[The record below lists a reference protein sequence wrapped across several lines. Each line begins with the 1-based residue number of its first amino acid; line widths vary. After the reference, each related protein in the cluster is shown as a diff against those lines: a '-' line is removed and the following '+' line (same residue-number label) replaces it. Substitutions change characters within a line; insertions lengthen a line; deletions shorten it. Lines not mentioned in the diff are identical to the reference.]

1 MGNIFTRAGL
11 VGSTAEDLARKR
23 ELGERLQSRALAS
36 LETSRANRK
45 EAERIARLID
55 ERIRSQKQGA
65 ALQQA
70 QEVARKTQNVGS
82 IEDGALTNYDAAR
95 KTQKAPRQTPAGI
108 RPRTVTR
115 AQRDALSY
123 DQAAPARTTP
133 TGPLVRGGSPLPPY
147 AATSMMGSQL
157 GAVPDDLNRLND
169 QIRLAS
175 ARADG
180 MFRVPASSLGPRR
193 MESTGSIEDAAL
205 AGMLARPVA
214 GAMTPPNN
222 RGVGFPALPLGPPS
236 VEGGYPDMAPAR
248 TTPIGP
254 LVRGGSPLPPYAAT
268 SMMGSQLGA
277 VPDDLNRLNDQIRLA
292 SARADGMFRVPAS
305 SLGPRRMESTGSIE
319 DAALAGMEA
328 RGMLGATPGA
338 QPASA
343 GLGESFLNVLV
354 PAAQGST
361 SPLEALESSGWPDIV
376 RLTPTVLD
384 ISEQQ
389 ISNGNNVFGQD
400 ATKYKQ
406 PYKFIIVHDTYTDNL
421 KGEINYINKKKGDK
435 NTGYHAVVGGGKVY
449 IVAPPGVRVNGTK
462 LPTVSGQKNANS
474 FHIAFVDK
482 SQKSVQAAA
491 DFVKQFASK
500 FNIPLTNISNH
511 GSAENR
517 PNVEGVEATKKLLE
531 ALGPNPEASVGVG
544 RAKQRADV
552 VSWLNSFRP
561 TNNFTPTPTP
571 TSPIPEV
578 LDVLVQHGQ
587 DNLSS
592 GKSVEN
598 RDGSVSTVRSMSVND
613 ERLNNGAITL
623 IPSIWDGKE
632 LGLEESIDRAIKSEK
647 KYPTFASHEEAKQA
661 SLAVSRQIEMG
672 GTSSSREAQA
682 QAQAQYDP
690 GRGLQQTPGALG
702 RAMGIGQSREEIK
715 KPVTSDE
722 ILYPSRTKE
731 APALGAAA
739 TTTGTIEDSALAD
752 TVGRT
757 PIAVDRDTAARI
769 DNTSAEQFAAL
780 GTQVNLQDPLS
791 VRRARLEDQILA
803 SFIRMGINSIN
814 INNPQP
820 PEWLQGV
827 MLKRAGLQQGMV
839 MSGFK
844 NALAVKDPMTAAK
857 FLQDITGR
865 DIRPTVTDA
874 GYILV
879 EGDRVISPTPMKKI
893 GELLQQMYSL
903 GDSQFAASISARAQE
918 QSMLLFKHTLAMRAS
933 ASSEAAAEKL
943 EILKARIRQNTGE
956 VKSIID
962 NMGYVY
968 FYDKSTGKQLG
979 YIKPADRADG
989 TPVYYSQFPTGTDA
1003 DFGEQT
1009 DTPLE

>member
-1 MGNIFTRAGL
+1 
-11 VGSTAEDLARKR
+11 
-23 ELGERLQSRALAS
+23 
-36 LETSRANRK
+36 
-45 EAERIARLID
+45 
-55 ERIRSQKQGA
+55 
-65 ALQQA
+65 
-70 QEVARKTQNVGS
+70 
-82 IEDGALTNYDAAR
+82 
-95 KTQKAPRQTPAGI
+95 
-108 RPRTVTR
+108 
-115 AQRDALSY
+115 
-123 DQAAPARTTP
+123 
-133 TGPLVRGGSPLPPY
+133 
-147 AATSMMGSQL
+147 
-157 GAVPDDLNRLND
+157 
-169 QIRLAS
+169 
-175 ARADG
+175 
-180 MFRVPASSLGPRR
+180 
-193 MESTGSIEDAAL
+193 
-205 AGMLARPVA
+205 
-214 GAMTPPNN
+214 
-222 RGVGFPALPLGPPS
+222 
-236 VEGGYPDMAPAR
+236 
-248 TTPIGP
+248 
-254 LVRGGSPLPPYAAT
+254 
-268 SMMGSQLGA
+268 
-277 VPDDLNRLNDQIRLA
+277 
-292 SARADGMFRVPAS
+292 
-305 SLGPRRMESTGSIE
+305 
-319 DAALAGMEA
+319 
-328 RGMLGATPGA
+328 MLGATPGA
-338 QPASA
+338 QP
-343 GLGESFLNVLV
+343 VLV

-361 SPLEALESSGWPDIV
+361 STLEALESSGWPDIV

-389 ISNGNNVFGQD
+389 ISNGNNVFGQI
-400 ATKYKQ
+400 ATKNKQ

-421 KGEINYINKKKGDK
+421 KGEINYINKKKGEE
-435 NTGYHAVVGGGKVY
+435 NTGYHAVVGDGKVY
-449 IVAPPGVRVNGTK
+449 IVAPPGVRVNGTL

-552 VSWLNSFRP
+552 VSWLNNFRP
-561 TNNFTPTPTP
+561 TNNSTPTPTP

-578 LDVLVQHGQ
+578 PDVLVQHGQ

-592 GKSVEN
+592 GKSVKN

-632 LGLEESIDRAIKSEK
+632 LGLKESIDRAIKSEK

-661 SLAVSRQIEMG
+661 SLAVSRQIE
-672 GTSSSREAQA
+672 R
-682 QAQAQYDP
+682 
-690 GRGLQQTPGALG
+690 
-702 RAMGIGQSREEIK
+702 
-715 KPVTSDE
+715 
-722 ILYPSRTKE
+722 
-731 APALGAAA
+731 PALGAAA
-739 TTTGTIEDSALAD
+739 TEDNALIDRGFDPFGGVRALAKNFSKNIDPYLEKYFQNSVDRLRFAGAYGVKSVGDLTRRLERSYGQLRDYFILDPETQAQANAQRALAQAKDDKEREAIFSAAAQAFGFDVGDPDTVANEGNEGNEALKSYFGIPTTPEAPEAPEERPALGAAATEDSTL
-752 TVGRT
+752 
-757 PIAVDRDTAARI
+757 IDRDTAARI

-879 EGDRVISPTPMKKI
+879 EGDRVVSPTPMKTI

-933 ASSEAAAEKL
+933 ASSENAAKEL
-943 EILKARIRQNTGE
+943 EILKARIRQDTGE
-956 VKSIID
+956 VKSIIG

-968 FYDKSTGKQLG
+968 FYDKFTGKQIG

-989 TPVYYSQFPTGTDA
+989 TPVFYSQFPTGTDA
-1003 DFGEQT
+1003 GFGEQT
-1009 DTPLE
+1009 DTPLG